1 MRKIV
6 YALLVVF
13 LFSATLVPTIKAQ
26 VITIPLTV
34 IVHPDAVVT
43 DYAINRAIN
52 QAEVFLNVDY
62 LVTIDRPLSYKTS
75 YSNVRT
81 VKRLKNNMVLILPE
95 SKMNRGRN
103 GVAYGNKAIVT
114 DNTLRFNNVMI
125 HELGHMNGLGHT
137 STGIMASRID

>member
-1 MRKIV
+1 M
-6 YALLVVF
+6 
-13 LFSATLVPTIKAQ
+13 
-26 VITIPLTV
+26 ITIPLTV
-34 IVHPDAVVT
+34 IVHPEAVVT

-81 VKRLKNNMVLILPE
+81 VKRLKNNTVLILPQ
-95 SKMNRGRN
+95 SKMNRHVN

-137 STGIMASRID
+137 STGIMASHID